1 MDTNFT
7 ECGYDQKSD
16 QLDQIEEDAINM
28 PRSAFIALYGMKN
41 IEVWRRFNDPD
52 YVDL

>member
-1 MDTNFT
+1 MDTHLT
-7 ECGYDQKSD
+7 EHDFKQKSD